1 MSQPTYQEMSEVYNA
16 VVGVSTFK
24 KLMEK
29 NKKLEREVRSLKNIL
44 YSIPEFRCKC
54 VRQPKEHRRSK
65 LRKEVEID
73 VDNEVVVIKTEKT
86 SDPVVVIVIDDD
98 DVPAHPS
105 ENVLMKISEKSES
118 VSIADQEEVVE
129 DDNEED
135 VEEEADDVVPDE
147 GSAGNELDEVVE
159 EEGSE
164 VVEEE
169 GSEVVEEEGSEVVEE
184 EGSEVV
190 EEEGSEVVEEEGSE
204 VVEEEG
210 SEVVEEEE
218 EGEESE
224 VFEITIGDKSYY
236 TNDEINGSIY
246 AVDANEEVGD
256 EVGVF
261 VNRKP
266 TFKK

>member
-1 MSQPTYQEMSEVYNA
+1 MYLSCVKHSTLRDDGAAHAAQPRGQCLVKQQQGWEARYLVLESGRVLWYSDEMKICPEGLHRVADKCTVTGEAMPETGEQLIIVKIDDSNA
-16 VVGVSTFK
+16 VIQIAVDRQD
-24 KLMEK
+24 
-29 NKKLEREVRSLKNIL
+29 LEMWRIALDAHSDIASKSNLDDL
-44 YSIPEFRCKC
+44 
-54 VRQPKEHRRSK
+54 RRSF
-65 LRKEVEID
+65 
-73 VDNEVVVIKTEKT
+73 
-86 SDPVVVIVIDDD
+86 
-98 DVPAHPS
+98 
-105 ENVLMKISEKSES
+105 
-118 VSIADQEEVVE
+118 
-129 DDNEED
+129 EED

-169 GSEVVEEEGSEVVEE
+169 GSEVVDEEGSEVV
-184 EGSEVV
+184 
-190 EEEGSEVVEEEGSE
+190 
-204 VVEEEG
+204 
-210 SEVVEEEE
+210 EE